1 MGDKPRCL
9 TTAPGTVVAMT
20 RTGATMSNPSRKAL
34 LLSGLASS
42 LLYAAMTAFIPLLW
56 DGYRSFSQTISELSA
71 VDAPTRSVWV
81 PLGLAYTVLVTLF
94 GLGVWACGDR
104 NRSLRVVAALLI
116 FNGVFG
122 LGWLPMHQ
130 RVVLAAGGATMTDT
144 MHVAWGA
151 VTSMLLLSEIGF
163 GAAAFGRR
171 FRFYSIATMAI
182 LFIFG
187 ALTFWDAPRVAANL
201 PTPWLG
207 VWERINVLG
216 YMVWQAV
223 LSMTLLRD
231 REALPSQMPR
241 AA

>member
-1 MGDKPRCL
+1 
-9 TTAPGTVVAMT
+9 
-20 RTGATMSNPSRKAL
+20 
-34 LLSGLASS
+34 
-42 LLYAAMTAFIPLLW
+42 
-56 DGYRSFSQTISELSA
+56 
-71 VDAPTRSVWV
+71 
-81 PLGLAYTVLVTLF
+81 
-94 GLGVWACGDR
+94 
-104 NRSLRVVAALLI
+104 LLI